1 MNSLKVSE
9 DRNETFSWIIT
20 KETLKFGSHYLGYPV
35 GKFAKKQSEEMP
47 FFNSALKIQCH
58 IVKNRLLQTA
68 FSVIL
73 PTMG

>member
-47 FFNSALKIQCH
+47 FF
-58 IVKNRLLQTA
+58 
-68 FSVIL
+68 
-73 PTMG
+73 